1 MELFE
6 AVADALRG
14 MVPPELG
21 EPRCTWHRYGVKVW
35 FGPEKATRLHY
46 EAQVV
51 GPRHVPEAEV
61 LALEVGFHA
70 EEPKPD
76 VNDAVLAHLLG
87 AERRWRRTLGT
98 APVAGEFLGRDT
110 WARVS
115 EVWLDPDLSDEELGV
130 EVAARLVDYVE
141 AIEPEIRSWSVD
153 TRRG

>member
-6 AVADALRG
+6 EVADALRS

-21 EPRCTWHRYGVKVW
+21 PPRCRWHRYGVKVW
-35 FGPEKATRLHY
+35 FGPETPTRLHY

-70 EEPKPD
+70 EERKPD
-76 VNDAVLAHLLG
+76 DNDAVLAHLTSV
-87 AERRWRRTLGT
+87 ERRWRKTLGP

-110 WARVS
+110 WARLS
-115 EVWLDPDLSDEELGV
+115 ETWLDPDLSDDELGL
-130 EVAARLVDYVE
+130 EVAARLTDYIE
-141 AIEPEIRSWSVD
+141 ALEPILRS
-153 TRRG
+153 R

>member
-1 MELFE
+1 VELFE
-6 AVADALRG
+6 VVADALRG

-21 EPRCTWHRYGVKVW
+21 EPRCSWHRYGVKVW

-51 GPRHVPEAEV
+51 GTRHVPEATV

-76 VNDAVLAHLLG
+76 VNDAVLAHLVTHQ
-87 AERRWRRTLGT
+87 ARWREALGT

-115 EVWLDPDLSDEELGV
+115 EVWLDPDLSDEDLGV
-130 EVAARLVDYVE
+130 EVAARLTDYIE
-141 AIEPEIRSWSVD
+141 ALEPLVRSRTASS
-153 TRRG
+153 G

>member
-6 AVADALRG
+6 VVADALRG

-21 EPRCTWHRYGVKVW
+21 EPRCSWHRYGVKVW

-51 GPRHVPEAEV
+51 GTRHVPEAEV

-70 EEPKPD
+70 EEPKPAA
-76 VNDAVLAHLLG
+76 NDAVLAHLVSQ
-87 AERRWRRTLGT
+87 EKRWRKELGK

-115 EVWLDPDLSDEELGV
+115 EVWLDPDLSDEEMGV
-130 EVAARLVDYVE
+130 EVAARLTDYIAV
-141 AIEPEIRSWSVD
+141 IEPLVRSWTVA
-153 TRRG
+153 GA

>member
-6 AVADALRG
+6 EVADALRG
-14 MVPPELG
+14 MVPAALG
-21 EPRCTWHRYGVKVW
+21 EPRCSWHRYGVKVW
-35 FGPEKATRLHY
+35 FGTEKATRLHY

-51 GPRHVPEAEV
+51 GTRHVPDAET

-76 VNDAVLAHLLG
+76 VNDAVLAHLLA
-87 AERRWRRTLGT
+87 AERRWRRELGP

-115 EVWLDPDLSDEELGV
+115 EVWLDPDLSDDELGV
-130 EVAARLVDYVE
+130 EVAARLTDYIE
-141 AIEPEIRSWSVD
+141 ALEPVLRERDGSP
-153 TRRG
+153 RR